1 MVAAQMNV
9 RLVLC
14 DRYDALKRVACE
26 ISPSFARIVSRC
38 TLLYGVCFC
47 RSVIGEYGEL
57 VYRIEIFI
65 GMVAAQMNVR
75 LVLCDRY
82 DALKRAA

>member
-1 MVAAQMNV
+1 MANSCNA

-14 DRYDALKRVACE
+14 DRYDALKRTACE
-26 ISPSFARIVSRC
+26 VSPSFAIIVSRR

-57 VYRIEIFI
+57 VYRIEILI